1 MIFQLDIQLFLN
13 SMQTTDNR
21 EGDHDNVGLIQARH
35 NYIVLFNAPNLIPRT
50 SPKKSW
56 NETNTI
62 P

>member
-35 NYIVLFNAPNLIPRT
+35 NYI
-50 SPKKSW
+50 
-56 NETNTI
+56 
-62 P
+62 